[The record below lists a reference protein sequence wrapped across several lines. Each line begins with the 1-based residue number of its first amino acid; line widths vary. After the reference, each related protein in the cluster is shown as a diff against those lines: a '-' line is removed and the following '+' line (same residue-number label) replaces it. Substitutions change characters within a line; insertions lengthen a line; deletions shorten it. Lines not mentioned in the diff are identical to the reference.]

1 MFIELVS
8 FAAGGRV
15 PLEIVAEAVD
25 SIRDTARYGTVSHT
39 FLRDI
44 QCCDELKYSFK
55 QCWGSLIFVSDPQI
69 RNAELQ
75 FRGAEN

>member
-25 SIRDTARYGTVSHT
+25 NIRDTARYRTLS
-39 FLRDI
+39 FLRD
-44 QCCDELKYSFK
+44 
-55 QCWGSLIFVSDPQI
+55 VP
-69 RNAELQ
+69 R
-75 FRGAEN
+75 